1 MKVHIT
7 NQSVSLR
14 DKIIEIDDD
23 CCKLYDMPQFKEG
36 TIDVETQ
43 DAYLIR
49 GKLAQFSKGSWVSKD
64 MITVLPDVKTSLDR
78 WA

>member
-14 DKIIEIDDD
+14 DKTIEIDDD
-23 CCKLYDMPQFKEG
+23 CCKLYGMPQFKEG
-36 TIDVETQ
+36 IIDVETQ

-49 GKLAQFSKGSWVSKD
+49 SKLAQFSKGNWVSKD
-64 MITVLPDVKTSLDR
+64 MITILEDVKDNLDR
-78 WA
+78 WV